1 MEANEEGIINKS
13 QRSPEPFG
21 RAEAFDKQNDN
32 SNIFEPADDIF
43 GDSSFDNED
52 DAKEVRISGNG
63 QSLLNVMTHGNIRQE
78 ILQEARKGII

>member
-1 MEANEEGIINKS
+1 MEANKEGIIDQFQN
-13 QRSPEPFG
+13 SPEPFG
-21 RAEAFDKQNDN
+21 RAGALDKQNNN

-43 GDSSFDNED
+43 GNSSFDNEG

-63 QSLLNVMTHGNIRQE
+63 QSLLDVMTHGNIRQE